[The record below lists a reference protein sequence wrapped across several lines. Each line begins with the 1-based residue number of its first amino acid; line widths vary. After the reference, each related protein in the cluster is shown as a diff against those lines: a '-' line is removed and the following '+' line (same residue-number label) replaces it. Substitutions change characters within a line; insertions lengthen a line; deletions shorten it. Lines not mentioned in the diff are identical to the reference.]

1 MSSTATNAGDGESAA
16 TTMRFYRSSDV
27 TITPADTLVGTAV
40 VEALGASETA
50 RKTLTTTAPSTLGSY
65 YYGACV
71 DAVTGESVTTNNCS
85 PSVFLE
91 VVPADAPD
99 LLVQPPEAHS
109 NTLSAGATFTLSAYV
124 RNLTRSFEATSEE
137 TTLRWY
143 SSTDDRIST
152 SDTEVG
158 TDAVPALGAL
168 GSSRETVELTAPST
182 AGIHYYGACVDPV
195 ARESST
201 GNNCSQGVSIIVSEW
216 AGRESRRGAGLWVVE
231 PIEAQVRAIGAGT
244 AEVTVTEDGGTLSG
258 ATSVTVTVTPPEE
271 GNQDLEILSVGTLVG
286 GVGNTYPGESFQV
299 AASVLNDGDGPSEST
314 TLRTQ

>member
-1 MSSTATNAGDGESAA
+1 
-16 TTMRFYRSSDV
+16 MRFYRSSDV

-182 AGIHYYGACVDPV
+182 AGIHYYGACVTQ
-195 ARESST
+195 S
-201 GNNCSQGVSIIVSEW
+201 
-216 AGRESRRGAGLWVVE
+216 RESRAPVTTARRACRSLCRNGRSGKSKESRPVGRRAYRGAG
-231 PIEAQVRAIGAGT
+231 AGNRGR
-244 AEVTVTEDGGTLSG
+244 DGRG
-258 ATSVTVTVTPPEE
+258 
-271 GNQDLEILSVGTLVG
+271 
-286 GVGNTYPGESFQV
+286 
-299 AASVLNDGDGPSEST
+299 DGD
-314 TLRTQ
+314 